1 MNETE
6 IALFLASAVRLAGP
20 VLLAALGEVVSERAG
35 VFNVGLEGMML
46 FGAFGA
52 VAGTQ
57 ATGSTVVGAFVAVG
71 VGGLSAL
78 ILGVIIGWFRA
89 DQIVAGIG
97 FNLLALGLTTFLR
110 NELLASSAEAVNI
123 GLLGRWAIPGL
134 SNIPVLGEGL
144 FTQSPLIYLAGI
156 LAVVLW
162 LWLRFSVPGLALRS
176 VGENANAADAAGVP
190 VVGIRV
196 ASVAFAG
203 VMAGLGGA
211 LLALVQTG
219 GLFVDNMS
227 GGRGYLAIAITIF
240 GRWNPLWVCVAAL
253 LFGAAD
259 ALQYQG
265 QTIGISVPTPILLM
279 FPFVL
284 ALAAWVLLGRGRA
297 APQELGKPFVRGG

>member
-1 MNETE
+1 MTE
-6 IALFLASAVRLAGP
+6 AELALFLASAVRLAGP
-20 VLLAALGEVVSERAG
+20 VLFAALGEVVSERAG

-57 ATGSTVVGAFVAVG
+57 ATGNTIVGALAGVG
-71 VGGLSAL
+71 VGGFSGLV
-78 ILGVIIGWFRA
+78 LGVIVGYFRA

-97 FNLLALGLTTFLR
+97 FNLLALGLTSFLR
-110 NELLASSAEAVNI
+110 NELLASSTEAANI
-123 GLLGRWAIPGL
+123 GLLGPWAIPGL
-134 SNIPVLGEGL
+134 SKIPVLGEGV
-144 FTQSPLIYLAGI
+144 FTQSPLIYLAVI

-162 LWLRFSVPGLALRS
+162 LSLRFSVPGLVLRS
-176 VGENANAADAAGVP
+176 VGENAAAADAAGVP

-196 ASVAFAG
+196 ASVVFAG

-219 GLFVDNMS
+219 GLFIDNMT
-227 GGRGYLAIAITIF
+227 GGRGYLAIAIAIF
-240 GRWNPLWVCVAAL
+240 GRWQPLWVCAAAL

-279 FPFVL
+279 FPFLL

-297 APQELGKPFVRGG
+297 APQELGRPFVRGG